1 MSGSISMPSY
11 VTLTTVGYGERLGHR
26 DHQSVCPAQTVPGW
40 MVPGIIARMTDR
52 DPPSMEGSPACPFI
66 AYEDERDER
75 SSEPDH
81 AHRCYAEVR
90 PAPRALA
97 HQEAYCLSSAFPV
110 CPTFQAWARRE
121 AAQARSAAS
130 ASAAAGSAASTAGN
144 AGPAPEEPIA
154 EPVPPASARV
164 TDVSPSR
171 SDDPDAER
179 AADIEPPGD
188 TDESPA
194 RRNPPRDWAAP
205 PPWAAGAAG
214 ASAARRSSSEDPP
227 DFLAGRSPEG
237 QGLAGSA
244 ADRLA
249 TGAPLVE
256 DPRPLPR
263 AVPSSAPAAPAD
275 PELAGLVGG
284 AAAVDRYGSEPA
296 IPPTRPGNRPA
307 VSSTRDKPV
316 DRTPVQTGPSWEKA
330 RRYEAYPTI
339 KTRTGMPDIPRV
351 VLLAGALGIA
361 ALALFFLPALL
372 GMGGDGNGGPSAS
385 PSASIAVATPSPS
398 LTPPPAPT
406 PQVYVVVSGDT
417 FTKIAN
423 KFGLTVEQLK
433 AANPDIKD
441 INKIAVGDEIIIPAA
456 APDEV
461 VDPSAEPSP

>member
-1 MSGSISMPSY
+1 
-11 VTLTTVGYGERLGHR
+11 
-26 DHQSVCPAQTVPGW
+26 

-52 DPPSMEGSPACPFI
+52 DRPTMEGSPACPFI

-130 ASAAAGSAASTAGN
+130 ASAAATAAGGAVAGG
-144 AGPAPEEPIA
+144 AAAARPPEPAP
-154 EPVPPASARV
+154 EPVPPAGARV
-164 TDVSPSR
+164 NDESAYR
-171 SDDPDAER
+171 SDDLPDEGR
-179 AADIEPPGD
+179 APSGDPEGFDDPDDPP
-188 TDESPA
+188 A
-194 RRNPPRDWAAP
+194 QRNPPRDWAAP

-214 ASAARRSSSEDPP
+214 ASAAGRSSGEPP
-227 DFLAGRSPEG
+227 DFLAPRSTEG

-249 TGAPLVE
+249 TGAPIE
-256 DPRPLPR
+256 DPRPVPR
-263 AVPSSAPAAPAD
+263 AVPSNAPASPAD

-284 AAAVDRYGSEPA
+284 AAAVSRYGSEPA
-296 IPPTRPGNRPA
+296 VPPARPGKRPA

-316 DRTPVQTGPSWEKA
+316 DRTPMQTGPSWESP

-351 VLLAGALGIA
+351 ALIAGALAIA

-372 GMGGDGNGGPSAS
+372 GIGSDDGDGPSAS
-385 PSASIAVATPSPS
+385 PSASVAPETAEPSP
-398 LTPPPAPT
+398 TEPPAPT
-406 PQVYVVVSGDT
+406 AQVYVVVGGDT

-423 KFGLTVEQLK
+423 KFGLTVEALK

-441 INKIAVGDEIIIPAA
+441 INKISVGDDIVIPVVI
-456 APDEV
+456 PDEV
-461 VDPSAEPSP
+461 TDPSAEPSP

>member
-1 MSGSISMPSY
+1 MPP
-11 VTLTTVGYGERLGHR
+11 
-26 DHQSVCPAQTVPGW
+26 SV
-40 MVPGIIARMTDR
+40 VPGIIARMTDR
-52 DPPSMEGSPACPFI
+52 DRPSMEGSPACPFI

-121 AAQARSAAS
+121 AAQARSASS
-130 ASAAAGSAASTAGN
+130 ASATAG
-144 AGPAPEEPIA
+144 AAAVGATAVGAAAVGRSDGPIEEPI
-154 EPVPPASARV
+154 PPAVARV
-164 TDVSPSR
+164 NDDAASR
-171 SDDPDAER
+171 SADPDVGAGR
-179 AADIEPPGD
+179 AADPEASYDPDG
-188 TDESPA
+188 SPA

-205 PPWAAGAAG
+205 PPWAAGVAGVTGAAAG
-214 ASAARRSSSEDPP
+214 RASGNAP
-227 DFLAGRSPEG
+227 DFLASRGGEG

-249 TGAPLVE
+249 TGAPIDD
-256 DPRPLPR
+256 DPRPVPR
-263 AVPSSAPAAPAD
+263 AVPSSAPSSPAD

-284 AAAVDRYGSEPA
+284 AAAVDRYASEPA
-296 IPPTRPGNRPA
+296 VPPTRPAKRPA

-316 DRTPVQTGPSWEKA
+316 DRTPVQTGPAWEKA

-351 VLLAGALGIA
+351 AVLAGALGIA
-361 ALALFFLPALL
+361 ALLLFFLPALL
-372 GMGGDGNGGPSAS
+372 GIGSGDDGDPSAS
-385 PSASIAVATPSPS
+385 PSSSVAAATPSPS
-398 LTPPPAPT
+398 ATAVAAPT
-406 PQVYVVVSGDT
+406 PEVYTVVAGDT

-423 KFGLTVEQLK
+423 AHDVTVEDLK

-456 APDEV
+456 VPDEV

>member
-1 MSGSISMPSY
+1 
-11 VTLTTVGYGERLGHR
+11 
-26 DHQSVCPAQTVPGW
+26 

-52 DPPSMEGSPACPFI
+52 DRPSMEGSPACPFI

-130 ASAAAGSAASTAGN
+130 ASTAATAGG
-144 AGPAPEEPIA
+144 AARPTEPVEA
-154 EPVPPASARV
+154 PVPPAGARV
-164 TDVSPSR
+164 NDEPEYR
-171 SDDPDAER
+171 SDDLPVGDGGMTAPDL
-179 AADIEPPGD
+179 EPPDDPDGP
-188 TDESPA
+188 PA

-205 PPWAAGAAG
+205 PPWAAGVAGVTGAAAG
-214 ASAARRSSSEDPP
+214 RAGGDAP
-227 DFLAGRSPEG
+227 DFLASRGGEG

-249 TGAPLVE
+249 TGAPID
-256 DPRPLPR
+256 DPRPVPR
-263 AVPSSAPAAPAD
+263 AVPSNAPASPAD

-284 AAAVDRYGSEPA
+284 AAAVDRYASEPVV
-296 IPPTRPGNRPA
+296 PPTRPAKRPA

-316 DRTPVQTGPSWEKA
+316 DRTPVQTGPAWEKA

-339 KTRTGMPDIPRV
+339 KTRTGLPDIPRA

-361 ALALFFLPALL
+361 ALALFFLPALF
-372 GMGGDGNGGPSAS
+372 GFGRDDGGSPNAS
-385 PSASIAVATPSPS
+385 PSASVAVATPSASP
-398 LTPPPAPT
+398 TAVPAPT
-406 PQVYVVVSGDT
+406 PQVYVIVGGDT

-433 AANPDIKD
+433 AANPDIKN
-441 INKIAVGDEIIIPAA
+441 INKISVGDSVIIPVV

-461 VDPSAEPSP
+461 TEPSVEPSP